1 MYTYRCER
9 PIAFTLQAAKE
20 VFELARSKKAIFM
33 PMLPGRPGKVSNFFF
48 VTELNFFISF
58 MYKAA

>member
-1 MYTYRCER
+1 MYAYRCER

-33 PMLPGRPGKVSNFFF
+33 PMLPGRPGKVSIAFFWS
-48 VTELNFFISF
+48 ELHFL
-58 MYKAA
+58 